1 MDGVG
6 EPYLSVVVTA
16 RNDDHGGNLL
26 DRMQVFV
33 AGWIEQARRFHIP
46 SELIIVEWNPPPD
59 RPRLIDAL
67 RWPVDLGCCEVR
79 FIEVPPELHA
89 RYPHG
94 GVLPLYQ
101 MAAKNAGIRRARGQF
116 VLATNIDILFSDELA
131 EYLAARRLERGR
143 MYRIDRH
150 DAMSDVPPDA
160 PVEEQLAYCA
170 THLLRVNRREGSFN
184 VSSEGHPALSA
195 NDVAPDGSGISFGR
209 GWYPPECHV
218 PPDFFRWAGDV
229 AEIHLEA
236 PSEPG
241 LALVLDIE
249 PGPSTGG
256 LPLQLEID
264 VDGEAATR
272 ESLDCRKRLLVGFGS
287 HYPQRLLV
295 RTPGGS
301 VRINRDPRPL
311 NLRVFRVAW
320 ERQPKAQAVP
330 APTLETSL
338 QAAPPAQ
345 HAVTLWHALM
355 HLIDKLANGG
365 PLVQL
370 TVPVSPRVRRLL
382 KFYVDRGGLTG
393 MLRHAPSARRTDRD
407 GPAETAS
414 PSQPS
419 AVAEASWQAP
429 DFLHTNACG
438 DFTLMAREHWFDL
451 RGYPE
456 MDLFSMNL
464 DSLFCFAAHHGGAR
478 EEVLS
483 EPMRIYHIEHGSGW
497 TPEGQAKL
505 FERVA
510 AKGLSFID
518 NEGVLTMASQMRQW
532 GAPMIFNHEDWGLA
546 AFVLNETGVARR
558 AS

>member
-256 LPLQLEID
+256 LPLQLEIE
-264 VDGEAATR
+264 VDGEGRVRAGWRLRLGGGYTGMPKHARNLSLRTVLMIAGGPTANVWTFLLCQHLLRTEAATQTGIAFAFVR
-272 ESLDCRKRLLVGFGS
+272 GLMIFSLFSAVVNLAPVQFGS
-287 HYPQRLLV
+287 S
-295 RTPGGS
+295 RTDG
-301 VRINRDPRPL
+301 RRMWDALWRFI
-311 NLRVFRVAW
+311 
-320 ERQPKAQAVP
+320 
-330 APTLETSL
+330 ETS
-338 QAAPPAQ
+338 
-345 HAVTLWHALM
+345 
-355 HLIDKLANGG
+355 GG
-365 PLVQL
+365 VNARPN
-370 TVPVSPRVRRLL
+370 SSRRL
-382 KFYVDRGGLTG
+382 
-393 MLRHAPSARRTDRD
+393 A
-407 GPAETAS
+407 
-414 PSQPS
+414 
-419 AVAEASWQAP
+419 
-429 DFLHTNACG
+429 
-438 DFTLMAREHWFDL
+438 
-451 RGYPE
+451 
-456 MDLFSMNL
+456 
-464 DSLFCFAAHHGGAR
+464 
-478 EEVLS
+478 
-483 EPMRIYHIEHGSGW
+483 
-497 TPEGQAKL
+497 
-505 FERVA
+505 
-510 AKGLSFID
+510 
-518 NEGVLTMASQMRQW
+518 
-532 GAPMIFNHEDWGLA
+532 
-546 AFVLNETGVARR
+546 
-558 AS
+558 